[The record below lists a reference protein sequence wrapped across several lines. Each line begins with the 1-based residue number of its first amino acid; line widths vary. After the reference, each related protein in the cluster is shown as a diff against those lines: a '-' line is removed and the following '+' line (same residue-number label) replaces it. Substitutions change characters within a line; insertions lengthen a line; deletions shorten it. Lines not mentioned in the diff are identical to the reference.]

1 MDVPPNVLQR
11 CGKHVA
17 QFRLWD
23 GFCACVRILT
33 IRHGAGHT
41 DNVSSNASSQ
51 PAIHPQ
57 RMSIFKLALSAGLS

>member
-1 MDVPPNVLQR
+1 MDVPPSVLQR
-11 CGKHVA
+11 GGKHVA

-23 GFCACVRILT
+23 GFFACVHILT

-51 PAIHPQ
+51 PTHPQ
-57 RMSIFKLALSAGLS
+57 RMSKFKLVLSARLS